1 MFIATLKGIFTL
13 KDLPEEFRPFVDY
26 KAGLEKKKLS
36 DDDEIA
42 IISIKGTQSNHV
54 LFLSSYNSVDEIRKE
69 LEDAGAKLNHT
80 TLKILEGHL

>member
-13 KDLPEEFRPFVDY
+13 NELPEEFRPFVDY
-26 KAGLEKKKLS
+26 KAGLDKKKLS

-69 LEDAGAKLNHT
+69 LEEAGAKINHT

>member
-1 MFIATLKGIFTL
+1 LFIATLKGIFTL

-54 LFLSSYNSVDEIRKE
+54 LFLDSYSSVDEIRRE
-69 LEDAGAKLNHT
+69 LEEAGAKINHT

>member
-26 KAGLEKKKLS
+26 KAGLEKKELS
-36 DDDEIA
+36 DDEEIA

-54 LFLSSYNSVDEIRKE
+54 LFLSSYNNVDEIQKE
-69 LEDAGAKLNHT
+69 LEEAGAKINHT

>member
-54 LFLSSYNSVDEIRKE
+54 LFLDSYCSVDEIRRE
-69 LEDAGAKLNHT
+69 LEEAGAKINHT

>member
-1 MFIATLKGIFTL
+1 LFIATLKGIFTL

-26 KAGLEKKKLS
+26 KAGLEKKELS
-36 DDDEIA
+36 EDDEIA

-54 LFLSSYNSVDEIRKE
+54 LFLDSYSSVDEIRRE
-69 LEDAGAKLNHT
+69 LEEAGAKINHT

>member
-26 KAGLEKKKLS
+26 KAGLEKKELS
-36 DDDEIA
+36 EDDEIA

-54 LFLSSYNSVDEIRKE
+54 LFLDSYSSIDEIRRE
-69 LEDAGAKLNHT
+69 LEEAGAKINHT

>member
-54 LFLSSYNSVDEIRKE
+54 LFLDSHSSVDEIRRE
-69 LEDAGAKLNHT
+69 LEEAGAKINHT

>member
-1 MFIATLKGIFTL
+1 LFIATLKGIFTL

-26 KAGLEKKKLS
+26 KAGLEKKELT

-54 LFLSSYNSVDEIRKE
+54 LFLSSYKNVDEIRKE
-69 LEDAGAKLNHT
+69 LEEAGAKINHT

>member
-54 LFLSSYNSVDEIRKE
+54 LFLDSYSSVDEIRRE
-69 LEDAGAKLNHT
+69 LEEAGAKINHT